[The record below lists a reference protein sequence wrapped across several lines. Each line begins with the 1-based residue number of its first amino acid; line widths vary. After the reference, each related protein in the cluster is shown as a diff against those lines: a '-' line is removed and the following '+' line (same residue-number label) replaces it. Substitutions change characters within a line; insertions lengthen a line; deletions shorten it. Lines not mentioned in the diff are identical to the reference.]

1 MKQRNFVAK
10 HAQRSG
16 AGRHNRKERKMSYIG
31 QEDWI
36 HIDSYQEEVE
46 DLENKIEDLQAAL
59 KSAEEDEVYFLSKL
73 IELRWRYSDYEDV
86 RQELTYL
93 IKLHTK
99 LNRQKALQALEKE
112 FPNRTI
118 ESWGVNV

>member
-16 AGRHNRKERKMSYIG
+16 AGFHKRKDRKMSYIG
-31 QEDWI
+31 QEDWV

-46 DLENKIEDLQAAL
+46 NLENKIEDLQAAL
-59 KSAEEDEVYFLSKL
+59 KSAEEDEVYTLSQL
-73 IELRWRYSDYEDV
+73 IEMRWRYSDYRDICD
-86 RQELTYL
+86 ELSSL
-93 IKLHTK
+93 IKLHRKPT
-99 LNRQKALQALEKE
+99 LQKAIQLLEQDY
-112 FPNRTI
+112 PSRTI